1 MPIRVL
7 CHQCKAVL
15 YEDLELVSPKEVLE
29 KNNGR
34 CPKCS
39 ATMSFDANSLRIYI
53 SDENKRGL
61 MKIFQKKI

>member
-15 YEDLELVSPKEVLE
+15 YEDPELVSPKEILE

-39 ATMSFDANSLRIYI
+39 APLSFDSNSLRISI
-53 SDENKRGL
+53 SDKNRRGFIKL
-61 MKIFQKKI
+61 FQKNV

>member
-7 CHQCKAVL
+7 CHQCNAVL
-15 YEDLELVSPKEVLE
+15 YEDPELVSPKEVLE

-39 ATMSFDANSLRIYI
+39 SPLNFDQNKLKISI
-53 SDENKRGL
+53 SDENRKGL
-61 MKIFQKKI
+61 LKIFQKGI